1 MQEERQRLV
10 AVPRG
15 MVRVEE
21 WFGGFNK
28 EEERAQQLSLSCH
41 MLAVDWWLWLYLLFV
56 GAVTYS
62 DLLLIVYA
70 AAFLPLME
78 IVYDSSDSVRIAS
91 GSLVFKE
98 EANFVHP
105 ADGYLN
111 KRQFMVIR
119 NNVDAVP
126 KMLNRNWVLKRKRR
140 KLPFGPDQSSAKEQ
154 SNSKEENSLTS
165 ESSRN
170 ASAKRALKTEVATD
184 QISSKK
190 KGNDGDKTGDLA
202 LSRSVGNNIFVAL
215 HFCPLPYV
223 FWHFNCKLG
232 ILAYVCLRLLELRSH
247 TLPMSGGLADLVKM
261 YVLNYY
267 YECVI
272 CDVGGNLLCCDSC
285 PRTYHL
291 QCLDPPLKR
300 IPNGKWQCPSCF
312 EGNDQLKPINQLDSI
327 SKRARTKIV
336 PAKSKGQVNS
346 LNLEKVSGL
355 FGSKLISKKR
365 SSSKGKSIST
375 MGVKF
380 FGKKLLSSSVDETC
394 GDKPIDP
401 SLGSPMEGTSSCVD
415 ADEKK
420 SSLSPTDSPVDR
432 KSTSPGKE
440 VLFLSKVT
448 ELEANDEH
456 LEGKTDSS
464 YNKTP
469 LRKTLVLAIAANG
482 EEVRKRK
489 NKVVT
494 DSASQ
499 KKQKTEKGK
508 KIANPSPIKSKSGNN
523 KAHKK
528 QKSITHNI
536 SASLPKDD
544 VGNKNSQAQQKD
556 EKFSRVMKDTSN
568 ELDKA
573 GNPVD
578 ETLMHEDSAVVESLQ
593 VDRVLGCRIHSENT
607 NSFHNLSLNVE
618 GGSPSGALVVSENQ
632 TRLLEDN
639 SACPNDL
646 DDESTENHIDDQ
658 NVVKGSDEEGNLT
671 NTNRVEKIHV
681 YRRSIMK
688 ESKKGNP
695 VDSLSKSTD
704 DLGSCARDG
713 KGQDD
718 SADQLNKPND
728 KLETEESIDVA
739 LRSEDNSELP
749 KNCERHLTL
758 EAKQKEMNAE
768 KGMGGSIDD
777 KAQNANVVECA
788 GPNGEDVLY
797 EFLVKWV
804 GKSHIH
810 DSWIS
815 ESQLKVLAKR
825 KLENYKAKYGMT
837 IINISEERWKQPQRV
852 LALQTSKHGTSEAFV
867 KWSGLP
873 YDECT
878 WESLDEPV
886 LQNNSHLITLFNK
899 LETLTLERD
908 SSKEN
913 STRRNNDHQNDI
925 FNLIEQPKDLKG
937 GSLFPHQLEALNWLR
952 KCWYKSKNVILA
964 DEMGLGKTVSACAF
978 ISSLYFEFKVSLPC
992 LVLVPLSTMPN
1003 WLAEFALWAPDVNV
1017 VEYHGCAKARAIIRQ
1032 YEWHANDPSGLN
1044 KKTESYKFNVLL
1056 TTYEMVLADYSH
1068 LRGVPWEV
1076 LVVDE
1081 GHRLKNS
1088 GSKLFS
1094 LLNTFS
1100 FQHRVLLTGTPL
1112 QNNLG
1117 EMYNLLNFLQ
1127 PASFPSL
1134 SSFEEKFNDLTTA
1147 EKVDELKK
1155 LVAPHMLRRLK
1166 KDAMQNIPPKTERMV
1181 PVELSSIQ
1189 AEYYRAM
1196 LTKNYQILRNIG
1208 KGVAQQSMLN
1218 IVMQLRKVC
1227 NHPYLIPGTE
1237 PESGSVEFLHEMRI
1251 KASAK
1256 LTLLHSMLKILH
1268 REGHR
1273 VLIFSQMTKLLDILE
1288 DYLTIEF
1295 GPKTYERV
1303 DGSVSVADRQTA
1315 IARFNQDKSRF
1326 VFLLSTRSCGLGIN
1340 LATAD
1345 TVIIYDSDFNP
1356 HADIQAMNRAHRI
1369 GQSNRLL
1376 VYRLVVRASVEERIL
1391 QLAKKKLMLDQLFVN
1406 KSGSQKEV
1414 EDILK
1419 WGTEELFNDSP
1430 GLNGKD
1436 MSENNNNS
1444 KDEAVADVEHK
1455 HRKRTGGLGDVYK
1468 DKCTDSSSK
1477 ILWDENAILKLLDRS
1492 ILQDGS
1498 TDNAEGDSE
1507 NDMLGSVKVRYL
1519 CFVKALEWNDEPTE
1533 EHVVGESPPPGTDD
1547 MCPQNS
1553 DKKEDNPVNVHE
1565 ENEWDKLLRVSVT
1578 RPLIYTTLTNRWEKY
1593 QNEEEAALGRGKRQ
1607 RKAVSYREVYAPHP
1621 SEAMSESGGEEE
1633 KEPEPEPE
1641 REYTPA
1647 GRAHKTK
1654 YVKLRARQKE
1664 LLALRKMMK
1673 EANPAEGLPNNELT
1687 HSPAIAKG
1695 GDLGAGPMHSVQEVP
1710 SINLEDSK
1718 YTQLSEAQNSN
1729 TDSLSRIDK
1738 LSKHK
1743 MSSHFD
1749 ASVSNLGRSLP
1760 DIFLPS
1766 HPKGGLSM
1774 TNNMS
1779 TNNLLPVLGLCAPN
1793 TKHIES
1799 LESNTSK
1806 LNWRQ
1811 HRHGSRQEF
1820 PFSLAPCSGTS
1831 MDAEVR
1837 NKEVVTN
1844 TKLADASTENLQP
1857 SFKNSIPDNSL
1868 PFVPFPPSVQG
1879 KESDAFENSGA
1890 RFSHFQEKMALSNLP
1905 FDERLLARF
1914 PLTTKSIPN
1923 SHLDLLPNLSIG
1935 GRLESLNGDLPT
1947 MPALPN
1953 FKIPPE
1959 DLFRYNQQDRD
1970 VPPILGL
1977 GQRSTPF
1984 SSFPENH
1991 RKVLENIMMRA
2002 GSGSS
2007 NLLKKK
2013 SKSDGW
2019 SEDELDSLWIGVRRH
2034 GRGNWDVMLRDPKLK
2049 FSKYKTSEDLSVR
2062 WEEEQVKVFQG
2073 PAFPSQRSSK
2083 TTKSAKSAHFPISD
2097 GMMERALHGSK
2108 FLLPPKFHNHLT
2120 DMKLGIGDSAS
2131 GLSHFSA
2138 LDRPSLQNDHFVPLP
2153 SWSYDKNRSKF
2164 PEGASAETSDRPG
2177 TSSSVLT
2184 ERPFLLNSFGTST
2197 LGSLGLN
2204 CSGNIDAQ
2212 QKEDDQGNTKRGK
2225 LPILLDEP
2233 PIDMRDNQVN
2243 VGNGESTSSGLLSN
2257 PIRSDLL
2264 HSKGEEVGGSST
2276 SKDKLPHWLREAV
2289 SSPARLPGPELP
2301 PTVSAIAQSVR
2312 LLYGEDKPTIPPF
2325 VIPGPPPS
2333 LPKDP
2338 RCSVKKKKKRRSH
2351 KFNRGLPDFAGNIR
2365 DLHRSHHVDNGA
2377 SSSMGPPLPLLS
2389 QTGPLGSQQIES
2401 DLNLPLNLKGANSS
2415 HSSKKA
2421 ISGMSPSPE
2430 VLQLVASCSGS
2441 HLPSIT
2447 TGASNILDNKLPMP
2461 RPVGRAKFKDSE
2473 GAFKNKNTRQ
2483 VSPKIWCP
2491 PLEQEVHHLDSGDSS
2506 KTQSDPSRVERPDE
2520 VEVSSEGTVSDHADK
2535 PMDNLKMEVM
2545 SEFSV
2550 LFSLCSYNIGVIK

>member
-1 MQEERQRLV
+1 MKE
-10 AVPRG
+10 
-15 MVRVEE
+15 
-21 WFGGFNK
+21 NK
-28 EEERAQQLSLSCH
+28 
-41 MLAVDWWLWLYLLFV
+41 
-56 GAVTYS
+56 
-62 DLLLIVYA
+62 
-70 AAFLPLME
+70 
-78 IVYDSSDSVRIAS
+78 SSA
-91 GSLVFKE
+91 
-98 EANFVHP
+98 
-105 ADGYLN
+105 
-111 KRQFMVIR
+111 
-119 NNVDAVP
+119 P

-140 KLPFGPDQSSAKEQ
+140 KLPFGLDQSSGKDQ

-170 ASAKRALKTEVATD
+170 ASAKRALKTEVPTD
-184 QISSKK
+184 QMSSKK
-190 KGNDGDKTGDLA
+190 KGNDG
-202 LSRSVGNNIFVAL
+202 
-215 HFCPLPYV
+215 
-223 FWHFNCKLG
+223 
-232 ILAYVCLRLLELRSH
+232 
-247 TLPMSGGLADLVKM
+247 
-261 YVLNYY
+261 YY

-312 EGNDQLKPINQLDSI
+312 EEKDQLKPINHLDPI
-327 SKRARTKIV
+327 SKRARTKTV
-336 PAKSKGQVNS
+336 PTKSKGQINS

-375 MGVKF
+375 VGVKF
-380 FGKKLLSSSVDETC
+380 FGKKLLSSSVDET
-394 GDKPIDP
+394 GSDKPIDP

-432 KSTSPGKE
+432 KSTSPAKV
-440 VLFLSKVT
+440 VLTLSKIT
-448 ELEANDEH
+448 DLEANDEQ
-456 LEGKTDSS
+456 LEGKTSS
-464 YNKTP
+464 PCNKVP
-469 LRKTLVLAIAANG
+469 LRKTLVLAIAASG
-482 EEVRKRK
+482 EDVRKRK
-489 NKVVT
+489 NKVVNDNT
-494 DSASQ
+494 SQ

-508 KIANPSPIKSKSGNN
+508 KIVNPSSTKSKSGNN
-523 KAHKK
+523 KVHKK
-528 QKSITHNI
+528 QKSITHSI
-536 SASLPKDD
+536 SASIPKED
-544 VGNKNSQAQQKD
+544 VGNKNSQVQQKD
-556 EKFSRVMKDTSN
+556 EKFLRVMKDTSN

-573 GNPVD
+573 QNCVD
-578 ETLMHEDSAVVESLQ
+578 ETLMHENSTAVVESLQ
-593 VDRVLGCRIHSENT
+593 VDRVLGCRIHGENT
-607 NSFHNLSLNVE
+607 NSLNNLSLNIE
-618 GGSPSGALVVSENQ
+618 GGSPSGDLVISENQ

-639 SACPNDL
+639 STCANDL
-646 DDESTENHIDDQ
+646 DAESTEDHVDDRQ
-658 NVVKGSDEEGNLT
+658 NVVKISDEEGMLI
-671 NTNRVEKIHV
+671 NTNRVETIHV
-681 YRRSIMK
+681 YRRSVTK

-695 VDSLSKSTD
+695 IDSLSKATD

-713 KGQDD
+713 IDQDD
-718 SADQLNKPND
+718 SAVSAEQLKKPND
-728 KLETEESIDVA
+728 KLEIEESINVA
-739 LRSEDNSELP
+739 LGSKDNSELP
-749 KNCERHLTL
+749 KNCETHVSIET
-758 EAKQKEMNAE
+758 EQKEMNVE
-768 KGMGGSIDD
+768 KAMTGNIDE
-777 KAQNANVVECA
+777 KAQDANAIDCA
-788 GPNGEDVLY
+788 GPNGEEVFY

-810 DSWIS
+810 NSWIS

-825 KLENYKAKYGMT
+825 KLENYKAKYGMS
-837 IINISEERWKQPQRV
+837 IINICEERWKQPQRV
-852 LALQTSKHGTSEAFV
+852 LALQTSKHGTSEGFV

-886 LQNNSHLITLFNK
+886 LQNSSHLITLFNK
-899 LETLTLERD
+899 LETLTLEKD

-925 FNLIEQPKDLKG
+925 FNLTEQPKDLKG

-1003 WLAEFALWAPDVNV
+1003 WLAEFSLWAPDVNV

-1032 YEWHANDPSGLN
+1032 YEWHANDPSGLS
-1044 KKTESYKFNVLL
+1044 KKTEAYKFNVLL

-1268 REGHR
+1268 KEGHR

-1315 IARFNQDKSRF
+1315 ISRFNQDKSRF

-1436 MSENNNNS
+1436 MSENNNSS
-1444 KDEAVADVEHK
+1444 KDEPVADVEHK

-1468 DKCTDSSSK
+1468 DKCTDSNSK

-1492 ILQDGS
+1492 NLQDGS

-1507 NDMLGSVKVRYL
+1507 NDMLGSVK
-1519 CFVKALEWNDEPTE
+1519 ALEWNDEPTE
-1533 EHVVGESPPPGTDD
+1533 EHVVGESPPDGTDD

-1553 DKKEDNPVNVHE
+1553 EKREDNTVNVNE
-1565 ENEWDKLLRVSVT
+1565 ENEWDKLLRV
-1578 RPLIYTTLTNRWEKY
+1578 RWEKY

-1621 SEAMSESGGEEE
+1621 SETMSESGGEEE

-1654 YVKLRARQKE
+1654 YVKLRSRQKE
-1664 LLALRKMMK
+1664 VLARRKAIK
-1673 EANPAEGLPNNELT
+1673 EANPEGLLSNELLS

-1695 GDLGAGPMHSVQEVP
+1695 GDLAAGPTHSVQELT

-1743 MSSHFD
+1743 MSSYFD

-1793 TKHIES
+1793 AKQIES
-1799 LESNTSK
+1799 SETNTSK

-1811 HRHGSRQEF
+1811 NRHGSRQEF
-1820 PFSLAPCSGTS
+1820 PFSLAS
-1831 MDAEVR
+1831 MDADVR
-1837 NKEVVTN
+1837 SKEVAAN
-1844 TKLADASTENLQP
+1844 TKLADTSTENLHP
-1857 SFKNSIPDNSL
+1857 SFKHTIPDNSL

-1890 RFSHFQEKMALSNLP
+1890 RFSHFQEKVALTNLP

-1935 GRLESLNGDLPT
+1935 GRLESLNGSMQDLPT

-1970 VPPILGL
+1970 VPPTLGL
-1977 GQRSTPF
+1977 GQRSSTF

-1991 RKVLENIMMRA
+1991 RKVLENIMMRT

-2034 GRGNWDVMLRDPKLK
+2034 GRGNWDAMIRDPKLK

-2073 PAFPSQRSSK
+2073 PPFPTQRSSK
-2083 TTKSAKSAHFPISD
+2083 MTKSTKSAHFPISD

-2131 GLSHFSA
+2131 SLSHFSA
-2138 LDRPSLQNDHFVPLP
+2138 LDRPSMQNDHFVSLP

-2204 CSGNIDAQ
+2204 CSGSIDAQ

-2225 LPILLDEP
+2225 LPILLDGSP
-2233 PIDMRDNQVN
+2233 NDMRDNHVN
-2243 VGNGESTSSGLLSN
+2243 VANGESTSSGLLSN

-2264 HSKGEEVGGSST
+2264 HSKVEEVGGSST

-2289 SSPARLPGPELP
+2289 SSPAKLPNPELP

-2333 LPKDP
+2333 VPKDP
-2338 RCSVKKKKKRRSH
+2338 RCSVKKKKKRRSQ
-2351 KFNRGLPDFAGNIR
+2351 KFNRGLPDFAGNSR
-2365 DLHRSHHVDNGA
+2365 DLHSSHHVDNGA
-2377 SSSMGPPLPLLS
+2377 SSSIPSGPPLPLLS
-2389 QTGPLGSQQIES
+2389 QTGPLGPQQIES
-2401 DLNLPLNLKGANSS
+2401 DLNLPSLNLKVANSS

-2430 VLQLVASCSGS
+2430 VLQLVASCVAPGP
-2441 HLPSIT
+2441 HLPPIT
-2447 TGASNILDNKLPMP
+2447 TGSSNFHDSKHPLP

-2473 GAFKNKNTRQ
+2473 GAFRNKNPRQ
-2483 VSPKIWCP
+2483 ASPKIWCP
-2491 PLEQEVHHLDSGDSS
+2491 PKEQVHDLDSGDSS

-2520 VEVSSEGTVSDHADK
+2520 VEVSSEGTVSDHAVRDQ
-2535 PMDNLKMEVM
+2535 ET
-2545 SEFSV
+2545 
-2550 LFSLCSYNIGVIK
+2550 

>member
-1 MQEERQRLV
+1 MKE
-10 AVPRG
+10 
-15 MVRVEE
+15 
-21 WFGGFNK
+21 NK
-28 EEERAQQLSLSCH
+28 
-41 MLAVDWWLWLYLLFV
+41 
-56 GAVTYS
+56 
-62 DLLLIVYA
+62 
-70 AAFLPLME
+70 
-78 IVYDSSDSVRIAS
+78 SSA
-91 GSLVFKE
+91 
-98 EANFVHP
+98 
-105 ADGYLN
+105 
-111 KRQFMVIR
+111 
-119 NNVDAVP
+119 P

-140 KLPFGPDQSSAKEQ
+140 KLPLGLDQSSGKEQ
-154 SNSKEENSLTS
+154 SNGKEENSLTS

-170 ASAKRALKTEVATD
+170 ASAKRVLKTEVATD

-190 KGNDGDKTGDLA
+190 KGNDG
-202 LSRSVGNNIFVAL
+202 
-215 HFCPLPYV
+215 
-223 FWHFNCKLG
+223 
-232 ILAYVCLRLLELRSH
+232 
-247 TLPMSGGLADLVKM
+247 
-261 YVLNYY
+261 YY

-312 EGNDQLKPINQLDSI
+312 EGKDQRMPINHLDPI

-336 PAKSKGQVNS
+336 TTKSKDQVSS
-346 LNLEKVSGL
+346 LNLEKV
-355 FGSKLISKKR
+355 FGTKLISKKR
-365 SSSKGKSIST
+365 SSSKGKPISS
-375 MGVKF
+375 MGANF
-380 FGKKLLSSSVDETC
+380 FGKNLLSSPADETC
-394 GDKPIDP
+394 SNKPIDP
-401 SLGSPMEGTSSCVD
+401 SLESPMEGTSSGVN

-420 SSLSPTDSPVDR
+420 LSLASTESPMDR
-432 KSTSPGKE
+432 KSTSPAKE
-440 VLFLSKVT
+440 DEPLSKIT
-448 ELEANDEH
+448 SLEANDEQ
-456 LEGKTDSS
+456 LEGKTDLSC
-464 YNKTP
+464 NKIP
-469 LRKTLVLAIAANG
+469 LRKTLVLAIAASG

-489 NKVVT
+489 NKVVNDNT
-494 DSASQ
+494 SQ
-499 KKQKTEKGK
+499 KKRKTEKGK
-508 KIANPSPIKSKSGNN
+508 KIVNPSSIKSKSGNN
-523 KAHKK
+523 KVHKK
-528 QKSITHNI
+528 QKSITHSI
-536 SASLPKDD
+536 SASVSKED
-544 VGNKNSQAQQKD
+544 VGNKNSNAQQKD
-556 EKFSRVMKDTSN
+556 EVSQLMKDTPS
-568 ELDKA
+568 EVDKA
-573 GNPVD
+573 QSRVD
-578 ETLMHEDSAVVESLQ
+578 KTLLHEGSAIVESLQ
-593 VDRVLGCRIHSENT
+593 VDRVLGCRIQGENA
-607 NSFHNLSLNVE
+607 NSSRHLSLNVV
-618 GGSPSGALVVSENQ
+618 GDSPSGDLVILENQ
-632 TRLLEDN
+632 SRLLDEN
-639 SACPNDL
+639 SACANDL
-646 DDESTENHIDDQ
+646 DVESTENHIDDRQ
-658 NVVKGSDEEGNLT
+658 NVKSSDEEGILK
-671 NTNRVEKIHV
+671 NTDRVEGIHV
-681 YRRSIMK
+681 YRRSITK

-695 VDSLSKSTD
+695 VDSLSKATD
-704 DLGSCARDG
+704 DLGPCDGDG
-713 KGQDD
+713 KDQDD
-718 SADQLNKPND
+718 SAVSAEQLEKPTD
-728 KLETEESIDVA
+728 KVETEEIINVA
-739 LRSEDNSELP
+739 LRSEDNSEIP
-749 KNCERHLTL
+749 KNCEIHLSL
-758 EAKQKEMNAE
+758 ETKQKEMNAE
-768 KGMGGSIDD
+768 KGTSGCIDD
-777 KAQNANVVECA
+777 KAQDANVVECA
-788 GPNGEDVLY
+788 GPNGEQVFY

-810 DSWIS
+810 NSWIS

-837 IINISEERWKQPQRV
+837 IINICEEHWKQPQRV
-852 LALQTSKHGTSEAFV
+852 LALRTSKHGTSEAFI
-867 KWSGLP
+867 KWTGLP

-886 LQNNSHLITLFNK
+886 LQISSHLITLFNK

-913 STRRNNDHQNDI
+913 STRKSNDHQNDI
-925 FNLIEQPKDLKG
+925 FNLTEQPEDLKG

-1003 WLAEFALWAPDVNV
+1003 WLAEFELWAPNVNV

-1032 YEWHANDPSGLN
+1032 YEWHANNPSGLN
-1044 KKTESYKFNVLL
+1044 KKTEAYKFNVLL
-1056 TTYEMVLADYSH
+1056 TTYEMVLADSSH

-1088 GSKLFS
+1088 ESKLFS

-1134 SSFEEKFNDLTTA
+1134 SLFEEKFNDLTTA

-1196 LTKNYQILRNIG
+1196 LTKNYQVLRNIG

-1268 REGHR
+1268 KEGHR

-1288 DYLTIEF
+1288 DYLNIEF

-1303 DGSVSVADRQTA
+1303 DGSVSVADRQSA

-1436 MSENNNNS
+1436 TSENNNSS
-1444 KDEAVADVEHK
+1444 KDEAVADIEHK

-1492 ILQDGS
+1492 NLQDGS

-1507 NDMLGSVKVRYL
+1507 NDMLGSVK
-1519 CFVKALEWNDEPTE
+1519 ALEWNDEPTE
-1533 EHVVGESPPPGTDD
+1533 EHVVGESPPHGTDD
-1547 MCPQNS
+1547 VCTQNS
-1553 DKKEDNPVNVHE
+1553 EKKEDNAVNGNE
-1565 ENEWDKLLRVSVT
+1565 ENEWDKLLRA
-1578 RPLIYTTLTNRWEKY
+1578 RWEKY
-1593 QNEEEAALGRGKRQ
+1593 QSEEEAALGRGKRQ

-1621 SEAMSESGGEEE
+1621 SETMNESGGEEE

-1647 GRAHKTK
+1647 GRAFKAK
-1654 YVKLRARQKE
+1654 YGKLRARQKE
-1664 LLALRKMMK
+1664 RLARIKAIK
-1673 EANPAEGLPNNELT
+1673 ESNPVEGLPGNELLS
-1687 HSPAIAKG
+1687 HSPAITMG
-1695 GDLGAGPMHSVQEVP
+1695 GDLGAGPMHSVQEGP
-1710 SINLEDSK
+1710 SINLQDR
-1718 YTQLSEAQNSN
+1718 QLSEAKNSN

-1743 MSSHFD
+1743 MNSHFD

-1774 TNNMS
+1774 TSSMP

-1793 TKHIES
+1793 ANRIDS
-1799 LESNTSK
+1799 SESNISK
-1806 LNWRQ
+1806 FNWR

-1831 MDAEVR
+1831 VDAEVR
-1837 NKEVVTN
+1837 SKEVAAN

-1890 RFSHFQEKMALSNLP
+1890 RFSHFQEKMALPNLP

-1914 PLTTKSIPN
+1914 PLTTKSMPN
-1923 SHLDLLPNLSIG
+1923 SHLDLLPSLSIG
-1935 GRLESLNGDLPT
+1935 GRLESLNGSMQDLPT
-1947 MPALPN
+1947 MPVLPN

-1970 VPPILGL
+1970 VPPTLGL
-1977 GQRSTPF
+1977 GQRPTTF

-1991 RKVLENIMMRA
+1991 RKVLENIMMRT

-2013 SKSDGW
+2013 SRSDGW

-2034 GRGNWDVMLRDPKLK
+2034 GRGNWDAMLRDPKLK

-2073 PAFPSQRSSK
+2073 PPFPAQRSFK
-2083 TTKSAKSAHFPISD
+2083 TTKSTKSAHFPISD

-2108 FLLPPKFHNHLT
+2108 FLLPPKFQNHLT

-2131 GLSHFSA
+2131 SLSHFST
-2138 LDRPSLQNDHFVPLP
+2138 LDRPSLQNDHFIPLP

-2164 PEGASAETSDRPG
+2164 PEGAPAETTDRPG

-2204 CSGNIDAQ
+2204 CSGSIDAH
-2212 QKEDDQGNTKRGK
+2212 QKEDGQGNSKRGK
-2225 LPILLDEP
+2225 LPVLFDGSSN
-2233 PIDMRDNQVN
+2233 DVRDNCVN

-2257 PIRSDLL
+2257 PSRPDLL

-2289 SSPARLPGPELP
+2289 SSPAKLPDPELP

-2351 KFNRGLPDFAGNIR
+2351 KFSRGLPDFAGNSR

-2377 SSSMGPPLPLLS
+2377 SSSLPLGPSLPLLS
-2389 QTGPLGSQQIES
+2389 HTGALGTQQIES
-2401 DLNLPLNLKGANSS
+2401 DLNLPPLNLKVASSS

-2421 ISGMSPSPE
+2421 SSGLSPSPE
-2430 VLQLVASCSGS
+2430 VLQLVASCVAPGP

-2447 TGASNILDNKLPMP
+2447 GASNFLDSKLPLP

-2473 GAFKNKNTRQ
+2473 GAFRNKNPRQ

-2491 PLEQEVHHLDSGDSS
+2491 PQEQEVHDLDSGDSS

-2520 VEVSSEGTVSDHADK
+2520 VEVSSEGTVSDHAVRDQ
-2535 PMDNLKMEVM
+2535 ET
-2545 SEFSV
+2545 
-2550 LFSLCSYNIGVIK
+2550 